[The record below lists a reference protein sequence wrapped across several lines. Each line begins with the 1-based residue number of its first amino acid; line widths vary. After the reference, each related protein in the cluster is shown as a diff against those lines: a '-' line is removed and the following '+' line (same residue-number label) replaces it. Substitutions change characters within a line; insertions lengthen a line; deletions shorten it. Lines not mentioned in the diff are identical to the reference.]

1 MGSIDEAS
9 LDQFSFLVE
18 MTEHIRDRECGG
30 NNAVLELGQYCPI
43 FVWLLM
49 VVVSSFNFFLP
60 MYLWLLSFFMFPCVI
75 MFYGQFSS
83 ICSYNIEW
91 NGDSVYY
98 LFQLVVLSWLS
109 DLSLTGLQLRFGRG

>member
-1 MGSIDEAS
+1 MGGIDEAS

-49 VVVSSFNFFLP
+49 VVISSYNFFFLCICCYLAFSCFP
-60 MYLWLLSFFMFPCVI
+60 M
-75 MFYGQFSS
+75 
-83 ICSYNIEW
+83 
-91 NGDSVYY
+91 
-98 LFQLVVLSWLS
+98 
-109 DLSLTGLQLRFGRG
+109 